1 MHDIWNPWHGC
12 TKVSEGCDRCYMYA
26 MDRARGLDGALVRRN
41 ASTFRYPLAKNRD
54 GSYKVRAGELI
65 RICMTSDFFV
75 EEADPWRAEVWD
87 IIHAR
92 PDVRFFILTKRPER
106 MASCLPADWGAGWK
120 NVMLN
125 VTAENQ
131 RRAEERIPILLAT
144 PARHR
149 GIMCAPFLGP
159 VDAEPYL
166 ATGKI
171 EQVICGGE
179 NYDGAR
185 PCDFAWVQAL
195 CAVARRERHAVNVH
209 LGRQGG
215 EVPGAAAVG
224 GDAGEPQAL
233 VKGPV
238 AIGVGAEERV
248 RGPALGKERLH
259 AAEELPADSLAAR
272 GGAHGQEHDLGRAGK
287 ACLGD
292 ERAVDVLRGAPIG
305 VPSRRRLR
313 IERAERAGRPLRLGM
328 PGPRRGRRARAAA
341 ADADGCAV
349 KRRHQMMGR
358 AVEAAQHVVQ
368 PLEVRI
374 GARRGIRVP
383 EVAQDVG
390 ERGEVGGT
398 GRPQLECGGAVRPVD
413 EGGDAGRL
421 VCPGGVFHGPSCGA
435 GAATI
440 AASARPRQVR
450 GRAPCAFRY

>member
-12 TKVSEGCDRCYMYA
+12 TKVSEGCDRCYMYT
-26 MDRARGLDGALVRRN
+26 MDRARGLDGSLVRRN

-92 PDVRFFILTKRPER
+92 PDVRFFILTKRPEC

-159 VDAEPYL
+159 VDVEPYL

-195 CAVARRERHAVNVH
+195 SRQCRAHDVTFAFIETGNV
-209 LGRQGG
+209 
-215 EVPGAAAVG
+215 
-224 GDAGEPQAL
+224 L
-233 VKGPV
+233 VKDG
-238 AIGVGAEERV
+238 RTY
-248 RGPALGKERLH
+248 RL
-259 AAEELPADSLAAR
+259 R
-272 GGAHGQEHDLGRAGK
+272 GK
-287 ACLGD
+287 ALQAEQAYKAGV
-292 ERAVDVLRGAPIG
+292 AHRGHPIAWELTD
-305 VPSRRRLR
+305 P
-313 IERAERAGRPLRLGM
+313 LGM
-328 PGPRRGRRARAAA
+328 PVPEEELYRPRYRARCRLCGSRLICN
-341 ADADGCAV
+341 GCANCG
-349 KRRHQMMGR
+349 QCG
-358 AVEAAQHVVQ
+358 EATVPLMTEEELVQ
-368 PLEVRI
+368 
-374 GARRGIRVP
+374 A
-383 EVAQDVG
+383 
-390 ERGEVGGT
+390 
-398 GRPQLECGGAVRPVD
+398 
-413 EGGDAGRL
+413 
-421 VCPGGVFHGPSCGA
+421 
-435 GAATI
+435 
-440 AASARPRQVR
+440 
-450 GRAPCAFRY
+450 

>member
-12 TKVSEGCDRCYMYA
+12 TKVSEGCDRCYMYT

-65 RICMTSDFFV
+65 RIC
-75 EEADPWRAEVWD
+75 
-87 IIHAR
+87 
-92 PDVRFFILTKRPER
+92 

-195 CAVARRERHAVNVH
+195 SRQCRAHDVTFAFIETGNV
-209 LGRQGG
+209 
-215 EVPGAAAVG
+215 
-224 GDAGEPQAL
+224 L
-233 VKGPV
+233 VKDG
-238 AIGVGAEERV
+238 RTY
-248 RGPALGKERLH
+248 RL
-259 AAEELPADSLAAR
+259 R
-272 GGAHGQEHDLGRAGK
+272 GK
-287 ACLGD
+287 ALQA
-292 ERAVDVLRGAPIG
+292 EQAYKAG
-305 VPSRRRLR
+305 VAHR
-313 IERAERAGRPLRLGM
+313 GRPIVWELTDPLGM
-328 PGPRRGRRARAAA
+328 PVPEEELYRPRYRARCRLCGSRLICN
-341 ADADGCAV
+341 GCANCG
-349 KRRHQMMGR
+349 QCG
-358 AVEAAQHVVQ
+358 EAAV
-368 PLEVRI
+368 PLMTE
-374 GARRGIRVP
+374 
-383 EVAQDVG
+383 EELAQ
-390 ERGEVGGT
+390 
-398 GRPQLECGGAVRPVD
+398 A
-413 EGGDAGRL
+413 
-421 VCPGGVFHGPSCGA
+421 
-435 GAATI
+435 
-440 AASARPRQVR
+440 
-450 GRAPCAFRY
+450 